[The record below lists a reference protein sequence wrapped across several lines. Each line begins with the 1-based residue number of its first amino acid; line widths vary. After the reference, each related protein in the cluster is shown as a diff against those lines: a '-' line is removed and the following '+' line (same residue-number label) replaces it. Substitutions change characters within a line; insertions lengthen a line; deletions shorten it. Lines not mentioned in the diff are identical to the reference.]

1 MVGATTTDRAFADHV
16 ARAVISTYDSLP
28 KNGKP
33 ASSEWTILAGIVAA
47 RPRRGVKGV
56 QGGEPSGGV
65 AEEELEVVALATGSK
80 CLSGVKLRKDGKVLN
95 DSHAEVLARCCAPHP
110 DPSEETDQCFC
121 CNNCMPSLKKH
132 PSTDAPTALGRRAF
146 IHLLQAQLHTLDS
159 TQPLPASSND
169 ADAGG
174 AALSSQSLLLEWAP
188 APPASHAHPA
198 EEAAGPQNPGAEG
211 GGQDAAGRMARMAE
225 GVTLHM
231 YISQPP
237 CGDACISPGGASGLE
252 GAAGGD
258 GAPAAKRLRV
268 STDDKRLVSSPRD
281 P

>member
-95 DSHAEVLARCCAPHP
+95 DSHAEVLA
-110 DPSEETDQCFC
+110 
-121 CNNCMPSLKKH
+121 
-132 PSTDAPTALGRRAF
+132 RRAF